1 MTEKWFIEPAKAI
14 HQADLDKAR
23 AYQLQLTKPPGSLGQ
38 LEDIAVKFCAWQNT
52 TSPKCDNIQIAVFAA
67 DHGVCAQGVS
77 AFPQAVT
84 AQMVHN
90 FTSGGAAISVLA
102 KQLDAQFSVINLG
115 LASAIENTA
124 GLVNRPLMAG
134 TNDFTQAAAMS
145 EYVLFEALVI
155 GREIV
160 DTDAQLFIGGD
171 MGIGNT
177 TSASAIYSVL
187 LKQPPEGTVG
197 PGTGVSKE
205 GMLVKCQAL
214 YQAFNLHG
222 EQLSKPMDVLQRVG
236 GLEIAGL
243 VGAYIACAQAGIP
256 ILVDG
261 FIATAAALLAKQ
273 INPTSLEWMMFAHRS
288 AEPAHTLALDSLNAT
303 PLLDLGMR
311 LGEGS
316 GAAVATPI
324 ILSALALHNHMATFD
339 SAGVS
344 ES

>member
-1 MTEKWFIEPAKAI
+1 MSNEWYLNPARAI
-14 HQADLDKAR
+14 DQHDLDSAR
-23 AYQLQLTKPPGSLGQ
+23 AQQHQLTKPPGSLGQ
-38 LEDIAVKFCAWQNT
+38 LEEIAISFCAWQQSST
-52 TSPKCDNIQIAVFAA
+52 PVCDTIQIAVFAA

-102 KQLDAQFSVINLG
+102 KQLDAQFEVINLG
-115 LASAIENTA
+115 LVSKIDDAKR
-124 GLVNRPLMAG
+124 LVNVPLMAG
-134 TNDFTQAAAMS
+134 TNDFTRDAAMS
-145 EYVLFEALVI
+145 PETLLRALDI
-155 GREIV
+155 GRDV
-160 DTDAQLFIGGD
+160 VKPNTHLFIGGE

-177 TSASAIYSVL
+177 SAASAIYSVL
-187 LKQPPEGTVG
+187 LKQPPESTVG
-197 PGTGVSKE
+197 PGTGVDKD
-205 GMLVKCQAL
+205 GLALKRKVL
-214 YQAFNLHG
+214 YQALNLHG
-222 EQLSKPMDVLQRVG
+222 AYLTEPISILQRVG

-243 VGAYIACAQAGIP
+243 VGAYIACSQMGVP

-261 FIATAAALLAKQ
+261 FISTAAALLACE
-273 INPTSLEWMMFAHRS
+273 INPTVRPWMIFSHTS
-288 AEPAHTLALDSLNAT
+288 AEPAHGLALKSLNAK

-316 GAAVATPI
+316 GAAVAAPI
-324 ILSALALHNHMATFD
+324 ILSALVLHNQMATFE